1 MNEQKKKMAVALKYD
16 QQKDEA
22 PIVAAKGSGRIAEEI
37 IQLAEEHKIPVQKD
51 EALLE
56 LLSEVDVNEKIPEEL
71 YKVVAEL
78 FAFIYRLDRDVK
90 SP

>member
-1 MNEQKKKMAVALKYD
+1 MNEQKKKKAVALKYD

-78 FAFIYRLDRDVK
+78 FAFIYRLDRDVQ

>member
-1 MNEQKKKMAVALKYD
+1 MNEQKKKKAVALKYD